1 MEDLRNPI
9 GLFFVLLGSILL
21 TQSEAHAALTE
32 VTVNLYTGVP
42 MIVFGL
48 GMLGLAYRGKKS
60 GG

>member
-1 MEDLRNPI
+1 MYYLDATDQDPAAVTAEI
-9 GLFFVLLGSILL
+9 GPVTLHLSN
-21 TQSEAHAALTE
+21 TQQGT
-32 VTVNLYTGVP
+32 TGVP